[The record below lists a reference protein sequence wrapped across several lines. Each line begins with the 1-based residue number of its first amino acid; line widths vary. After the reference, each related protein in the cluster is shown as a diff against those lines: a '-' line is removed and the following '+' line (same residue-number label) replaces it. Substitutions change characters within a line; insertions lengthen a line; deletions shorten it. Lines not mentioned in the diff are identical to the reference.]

1 MREEANI
8 VEQYADADTSGRIDI
23 LIKYYPN
30 FLRLVEGYKQS
41 LRYIIKQEKEYKPR
55 AARGVLGVR
64 VQTSE
69 ISDPT
74 AREAID
80 NIMIMDRE
88 EITLHK
94 AAKEAFSKI
103 EGKIPKIKELNAEY
117 DQVLSEKKKT
127 YADYRRA
134 KQDMKELQT
143 AKYNIE
149 QFYKKEEQDRQA
161 EKQKT
166 EEKTI

>member
-1 MREEANI
+1 MAYRKSGYSKRFFEEH
-8 VEQYADADTSGRIDI
+8 
-23 LIKYYPN
+23 
-30 FLRLVEGYKQS
+30 
-41 LRYIIKQEKEYKPR
+41 
-55 AARGVLGVR
+55 
-64 VQTSE
+64 
-69 ISDPT
+69 
-74 AREAID
+74 
-80 NIMIMDRE
+80 RE

>member
-1 MREEANI
+1 MR
-8 VEQYADADTSGRIDI
+8 
-23 LIKYYPN
+23 
-30 FLRLVEGYKQS
+30 LR
-41 LRYIIKQEKEYKPR
+41 
-55 AARGVLGVR
+55 
-64 VQTSE
+64 
-69 ISDPT
+69 
-74 AREAID
+74 
-80 NIMIMDRE
+80 
-88 EITLHK
+88 
-94 AAKEAFSKI
+94 KEAFSKI

-127 YADYRRA
+127 YTDYRRA

-149 QFYKKEEQDRQA
+149 QFYKKEEQERQA